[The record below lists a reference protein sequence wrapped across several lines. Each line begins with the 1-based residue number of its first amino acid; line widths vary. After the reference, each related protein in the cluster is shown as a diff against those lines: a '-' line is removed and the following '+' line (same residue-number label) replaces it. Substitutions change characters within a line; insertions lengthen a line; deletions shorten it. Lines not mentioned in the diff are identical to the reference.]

1 MLKSPISFFDKRD
14 FNIILISYMLLKRI
28 TIPLSLVIFFI
39 VSCNKENIENTTFS
53 NGPAEF
59 PALSNN
65 NSSILLTHST
75 KFNGKNITTYSAE
88 YDTSKKHARWVA
100 FKFFDLT
107 AEVNV
112 NRSPDDSFAA
122 DPSLNANYQ
131 RIRSDFGAKGFDRG
145 HLCASA
151 DRLYSQEANLQ
162 TFYYTNMSPQKNSF
176 NTGVWQSLENL
187 TRAWGRSN
195 TLRDTLYVVKGG
207 TIDKEEQIWKYIDN
221 DRSKPVPKYYF
232 MAFLNKKGDKYKGIA
247 FWLDQTITYP
257 TNVKLA
263 NYAISIN
270 QLEELTGIDFFVNL
284 NDNLEKA
291 IEQQLQLDAWPS
303 LQ

>member
-1 MLKSPISFFDKRD
+1 MHSYRYTLTILS
-14 FNIILISYMLLKRI
+14 IILDFLLISCSK
-28 TIPLSLVIFFI
+28 
-39 VSCNKENIENTTFS
+39 NENLQQENTFS
-53 NGPAEF
+53 NGPAEL
-59 PALSNN
+59 PSLSNN
-65 NSSILLTHST
+65 NTSILLTHT
-75 KFNGKNITTYSAE
+75 TTFNGKNITTYSAE

-112 NRSPDDSFAA
+112 NRSPDDSFTA
-122 DPSLNANYQ
+122 DPSLNTNYQ
-131 RIRSDFGAKGFDRG
+131 RTRSDFGAKGFDRG

-221 DRSKPVPKYYF
+221 DRGKPIPKYYF

-263 NYAISIN
+263 NYAISID

>member
-28 TIPLSLVIFFI
+28 TITLSLVIFFI

-122 DPSLNANYQ
+122 DPSLNVNYQ
-131 RIRSDFGAKGFDRG
+131 RTRSDFGAKGFDRG

-247 FWLDQTITYP
+247 FWLDQTATYP

-263 NYAISIN
+263 NYAISIDK
-270 QLEELTGIDFFVNL
+270 LEELTEIDFFVNL

>member
-1 MLKSPISFFDKRD
+1 M
-14 FNIILISYMLLKRI
+14 
-28 TIPLSLVIFFI
+28 
-39 VSCNKENIENTTFS
+39 
-53 NGPAEF
+53 
-59 PALSNN
+59 
-65 NSSILLTHST
+65 
-75 KFNGKNITTYSAE
+75 
-88 YDTSKKHARWVA
+88 
-100 FKFFDLT
+100 
-107 AEVNV
+107 NV

-122 DPSLNANYQ
+122 DPSLNVNYQ
-131 RIRSDFGAKGFDRG
+131 RTRSDFGAKGFDRG

-221 DRSKPVPKYYF
+221 DRCKPVPKYYF

-263 NYAISIN
+263 NYAISID

>member
-1 MLKSPISFFDKRD
+1 MFRFHQVLH
-14 FNIILISYMLLKRI
+14 NINFTR
-28 TIPLSLVIFFI
+28 LSTNLTNKIVSTTFVIFCI
-39 VSCNKENIENTTFS
+39 TSCSKTFEQENTFS
-53 NGPAEF
+53 NGPAEL
-59 PALSNN
+59 PSLSNN
-65 NSSILLTHST
+65 NTSILLTHT
-75 KFNGKNITTYSAE
+75 TTFNGKNITTYSAE

-112 NRSPDDSFAA
+112 NRSPDDSFTA
-122 DPSLNANYQ
+122 DPSLNTNYQ
-131 RIRSDFGAKGFDRG
+131 RTRSDFGAKGFDRG

-263 NYAISIN
+263 NYAISID

>member
-1 MLKSPISFFDKRD
+1 MHSYKYTLTILSTILNFL
-14 FNIILISYMLLKRI
+14 LISCSK
-28 TIPLSLVIFFI
+28 
-39 VSCNKENIENTTFS
+39 NENLQQENTFS
-53 NGPAEF
+53 NGPAEL

-65 NSSILLTHST
+65 NTSILLTHT
-75 KFNGKNITTYSAE
+75 TTFNGKNITTYSAE

-112 NRSPDDSFAA
+112 NRSPDDSFTA
-122 DPSLNANYQ
+122 DPSLNTNYQ
-131 RIRSDFGAKGFDRG
+131 RTRSDFGAKGFDRG

-187 TRAWGRSN
+187 TRTWGRSN

-221 DRSKPVPKYYF
+221 DKSKPVPKYYF
-232 MAFLNKKGDKYKGIA
+232 MAFLNKKGDRYKGIA
-247 FWLDQTITYP
+247 FWLDQTVSYP
-257 TNVKLA
+257 TNAKLA
-263 NYAISIN
+263 NYAISID
-270 QLEELTGIDFFVNL
+270 QLEELTGIDFFTNL

-291 IEQQLQLDAWPS
+291 IEQQLQIDAWPS

>member
-1 MLKSPISFFDKRD
+1 MHSYKYTLTILSTILNFL
-14 FNIILISYMLLKRI
+14 LISCSK
-28 TIPLSLVIFFI
+28 
-39 VSCNKENIENTTFS
+39 NENLQQENTFS
-53 NGPAEF
+53 NGPAEL
-59 PALSNN
+59 PSLSNN
-65 NSSILLTHST
+65 NTSILLTHT
-75 KFNGKNITTYSAE
+75 TTFNGKNITTYSAE

-112 NRSPDDSFAA
+112 NRSPDDSFTA
-122 DPSLNANYQ
+122 DPSLNTNYQ
-131 RIRSDFGAKGFDRG
+131 RTRSDFGAKGFDRG

-221 DRSKPVPKYYF
+221 DRGKPVPKYYF

-263 NYAISIN
+263 NYAISID

>member
-1 MLKSPISFFDKRD
+1 MNPYNCFF
-14 FNIILISYMLLKRI
+14 IILSIIFNFLI
-28 TIPLSLVIFFI
+28 T
-39 VSCNKENIENTTFS
+39 SCAKNENFQQENSFS

-88 YDTSKKHARWVA
+88 YDTCKKHARWVA

-263 NYAISIN
+263 NYAISID

>member
-1 MLKSPISFFDKRD
+1 MHSYKYTLTILSTILNFL
-14 FNIILISYMLLKRI
+14 LISCSK
-28 TIPLSLVIFFI
+28 
-39 VSCNKENIENTTFS
+39 NENLQQENTFS
-53 NGPAEF
+53 NGPAEL

-65 NSSILLTHST
+65 NTSILLTHT
-75 KFNGKNITTYSAE
+75 TTFNGKNITTYSTE

-122 DPSLNANYQ
+122 DPSLNVNYQ
-131 RIRSDFGAKGFDRG
+131 RTRSDFGAKGFDRG

-263 NYAISIN
+263 NYAISID

>member
-1 MLKSPISFFDKRD
+1 MFKSHQVLHNINLTRLSTNFKNKIISTTF
-14 FNIILISYMLLKRI
+14 
-28 TIPLSLVIFFI
+28 VIFCI
-39 VSCNKENIENTTFS
+39 TSCSKTFEQENSFS

-122 DPSLNANYQ
+122 DPSLNVNYQ
-131 RIRSDFGAKGFDRG
+131 RTRSDFGAKGFDRG

-263 NYAISIN
+263 NYAISID